1 MATRP
6 SRTGRAPLSPLR
18 TRAHQILM
26 YSPSESAMTS
36 GAAVAAA
43 AGRGLVGR
51 LSAAVWLDVT
61 CSLGAP

>member
-6 SRTGRAPLSPLR
+6 SRTGSAPLSPLR

-43 AGRGLVGR
+43 SDAISSASAGGWTSVLTR
-51 LSAAVWLDVT
+51 
-61 CSLGAP
+61 AP